1 MTSAILALALA
12 GMIATADIAPQYEY
26 IGECRITEYCP
37 VCNDGAGHESA
48 SGVYLEYGHC
58 ACSWLP
64 YGTVI
69 EIEGEPFTVV
79 DTCGTDAI
87 DIFNDD
93 MSGVCRCDLNE
104 YRRVAIRRF

>member
-1 MTSAILALALA
+1 MVNAIITAVLA
-12 GMIATADIAPQYEY
+12 GVISTSPVQGYVDI
-26 IGECRITEYCP
+26 GTCRITEYCP

-48 SGVYLEYGHC
+48 SGTYLRYGHA

-69 EIEGEPFTVV
+69 DIEGDEFVVV

-87 DIFNDD
+87 DIFIDD
-93 MSGVCRCDLNE
+93 NSGACNCNLNE
-104 YRRVAIRRF
+104 YKRVTVKRSE